1 MRIRRRVIF
10 AVIGGILIFIMVAI
24 ALFLLL
30 SQDHSSFYLNNGQ
43 LSKLIK
49 LGEKGDGEACWA
61 LSFYYE
67 EDEEKS
73 LYWMKKGASYGNA
86 TSLYDLAYYLRDQYG
101 KEATEEFANLLTKAA
116 KQNYVPAQEALAKHY
131 KQYPVGKTDM
141 VEYWLREAS
150 KNGST
155 FAMLDLS
162 KLLITQPNYEALVA
176 AYRWVSIILL
186 RVEAGSEIDLQAR
199 KHCDQIVYI
208 AKRHG
213 CKIDELKRDATAKL
227 SNEERNIPRTDPI
240 IRRKILMESISKKL
254 RED

>member
-1 MRIRRRVIF
+1 
-10 AVIGGILIFIMVAI
+10 MVAI

-30 SQDHSSFYLNNGQ
+30 SQDHSSFYLNSGQ

-73 LYWMKKGASYGNA
+73 LYWLKKGATYDNA
-86 TSLYDLAYYLRDQYG
+86 ASLYDLANYLKNHYG
-101 KEATEEFANLLTKAA
+101 KAATKESITLLTKAA
-116 KQNYVPAQEALAKHY
+116 KQNYTPAQEDLAELY
-131 KQYPVGKTDM
+131 QQYPAGKTNM
-141 VEYWLREAS
+141 TEYWFREAS

-155 FAMLDLS
+155 SAMLDLS
-162 KLLITQPNYEALVA
+162 KLLITQPNYETFVES
-176 AYRWVSIILL
+176 YRWVSIILL
-186 RVEAGSEIDLQAR
+186 RVEAGSTIDLKAR
-199 KHCDQIVYI
+199 KQRDQIVYK

-213 CKIDELKRDATAKL
+213 FKIDKLKRDATAQL
-227 SNEERNIPRTDPI
+227 SNEERNIPHTDPI